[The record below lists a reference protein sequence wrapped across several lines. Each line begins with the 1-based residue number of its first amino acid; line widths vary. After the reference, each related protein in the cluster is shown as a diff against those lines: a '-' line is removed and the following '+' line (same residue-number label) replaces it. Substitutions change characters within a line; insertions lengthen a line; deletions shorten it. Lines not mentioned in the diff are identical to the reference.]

1 MALDIQ
7 PFKFE
12 PFSNKQLKVL
22 TWWLPTSPVHD
33 KDMIIA
39 DGSVRSGKTVS
50 MSLSYVQWS
59 MSMFNGE
66 NFGMSGKTIGSF
78 RRNVLN
84 PLKRMLKALKYKV
97 KDHRADNMVEISKN
111 GKTNF
116 YYIFGGKD
124 ERSQDLIQGI
134 TLAGM
139 LFDEVALMPESFVNQ
154 ATARCSVDGA
164 KLWFNC
170 NPEGPYHWFNTE
182 YIEKFDDKNAI
193 YLHFTMDDNLSLSEN
208 VKSRFRHMYSG
219 VFFKRYILGLWV
231 MAAGA
236 IYDMF
241 DEEKHVVKADTLPKQ
256 FEKLWIAC
264 DYGTGNA
271 TVFLLQGRTDNKFYT
286 ISEYYYDSRKVGRQK
301 TDIEYAADMN
311 IFIADNQQYLHG
323 RKPTIIVDPSAA
335 SFIAQLRKDG
345 HTVKGA
351 QNSVLDGIRWVSSL
365 LSEMKYFIS
374 ETCTNTIKE
383 KHSYIWD
390 EKAQDRG
397 EDKPVKQEDHA
408 VDAERYGL
416 YSNRNRG
423 EMSVY

>member
-1 MALDIQ
+1 MALNL
-7 PFKFE
+7 E
-12 PFSNKQLKVL
+12 PFRFAPFSDKQLKVL
-22 TWWLPTSPVHD
+22 TWWMSESPVSAHD
-33 KDMIIA
+33 VIIA
-39 DGSVRSGKTVS
+39 DGAVRSGKTVS
-50 MSLSYVQWS
+50 MSLAYIQWS
-59 MSMFNGE
+59 MSTFNGE

-78 RRNVLN
+78 RRNVLT
-84 PLKRMLKALKYKV
+84 PLKRMLRSLKYQYT
-97 KDHRADNMVEISKN
+97 DHRADNMIEIRKN
-111 GKTNF
+111 GRINF

-139 LFDEVALMPESFVNQ
+139 LFDEVVLMPQSFVNQ

-170 NPEGPYHWFNTE
+170 NPEGPYHWFNCE
-182 YIEKFDDKNAI
+182 YVEKAEEKNAV
-193 YLHFTMDDNLSLSEN
+193 YLHFTMEDNLSLSDS
-208 VKSRFRHMYSG
+208 VKDRYRRMYSG

-241 DEEKHVVKADTLPKQ
+241 NEEAHVIKADKLPISYDRQ
-256 FEKLWIAC
+256 WITC

-271 TVFLLQGRTDNKFYT
+271 TVFLLQGRSAGKYYT
-286 ISEYYYDSRKVGRQK
+286 IAEYYYDSRKVGRQK
-301 TDIEYAADMN
+301 TDAEYSADMIKFTAEQLN
-311 IFIADNQQYLHG
+311 G
-323 RKPTIIVDPSAA
+323 KKVPIIVDPSAA
-335 SFIAQLRKDG
+335 SFKVQLRKDG
-345 HTVKGA
+345 FSVKDA
-351 QNSVLDGIRWVSSL
+351 NNSVLDGIRWVASL
-365 LSEMKYFIS
+365 LSEMKYFICES
-374 ETCTNTIKE
+374 CTNTIKE

-408 VDAERYGL
+408 SDAERYGL
-416 YSNRNRG
+416 YTNRGKG